1 MVNPVGPAGRSA
13 AYERLREIVLTDP
26 SMQGA
31 FLTESSLVKQI
42 GLSRTPI
49 REALIMLAAD
59 GLVEL
64 IPHRG
69 AYVPP
74 SSAKS
79 IRDTF
84 EMRRLLEQYCARVT
98 MAAGCAPVAAMRR
111 LLAEQQAMDF
121 ESTQARDFISIDQAF
136 HAALVN
142 AADNAVIAQAYRKL
156 RVQHV
161 RFGISAA
168 TNEGRRNEVLG
179 EHQAIVEALN
189 SGDVDAAVRA
199 IGEHIDIT
207 RDILLSQID
216 LHTASQP

>member
-1 MVNPVGPAGRSA
+1 MVNPVGPAGRTA
-13 AYERLREIVLTDP
+13 AYERLREIVLADP

-31 FLTESSLVKQI
+31 FLTESSLVKQV

-74 SSAKS
+74 SSPKT

-84 EMRRLLEQYCARVT
+84 EMRRLLEQYCARVAI
-98 MAAGCAPVAAMRR
+98 AAGTVPLAAMRQ
-111 LLAEQQAMDF
+111 LLDEQQQMDI
-121 ESTQARDFISIDQAF
+121 EADQARDFISTDQAF

-142 AADNAVIAQAYRKL
+142 AADNAVIAQTYRKL

-168 TNEGRRNEVLG
+168 TNAGRRIQVLR
-179 EHQAIVEALN
+179 EHESILEALAAGDAEAAVEA
-189 SGDVDAAVRA
+189 
-199 IGEHIDIT
+199 IGSHIDIT
-207 RDILLSQID
+207 RDILLSQMD
-216 LHTASQP
+216 LSPGI